1 VTTVDQRSVLALV
14 LLALVVAVAMYFAA
28 PHAVGGFAT
37 YLDPDTWREWRAWIR
52 GFGVLAPL
60 VTISISVLQIVP
72 LPVPP
77 PTVPLVNGWL
87 FGPAA
92 GTLVTWIGIM
102 LNALLGYKL
111 ASGPARD
118 FIMRF
123 LPGDKVDRAEE
134 LLEEHGSWAVLLLRM
149 VPVLPFTAVSV
160 GAGLFRLSFREYC
173 LASALGI
180 LPSAFALSLIGYQ
193 LSRGAL
199 DWMQVGIAVG
209 ILVGLALVGIPLA
222 RWFSSDTDD

>member
-14 LLALVVAVAMYFAA
+14 LLAVVVAVGLYFVA
-28 PHAVGGFAT
+28 PEVVDNFEA
-37 YLDPDTWREWRAWIR
+37 YLDPDTWQDWRAWIR

-60 VTISISVLQIVP
+60 ITISISVLQIIP
-72 LPVPP
+72 LPIPP

-92 GTLVTWIGIM
+92 GTLVTWIGVM
-102 LNALLGYKL
+102 LNSILGYKL

-123 LPGDKVDRAEE
+123 LPDDKVDRAEE
-134 LLEEHGSWAVLLLRM
+134 LLEEHGAWAVLLLRM
-149 VPVLPFTAVSV
+149 VPVLPFTAVSL
-160 GAGLFRLSFREYC
+160 GSGLFRLSFREYC
-173 LASALGI
+173 LASAFGV

-199 DWMQVGIAVG
+199 DWVQVGIAVAILIG
-209 ILVGLALVGIPLA
+209 LGLVGVPLTK
-222 RWFSSDTDD
+222 RFSSDDD